1 MTLVKQD
8 TAALWFSKVKGKRE
22 GEPTPSLLRG
32 VEQHVGPSVDRRQS
46 PTPTGS
52 QYSVRSSPVAVA
64 AGKAQRGNEAA
75 RAHPKSALL
84 PEA

>member
-8 TAALWFSKVKGKRE
+8 TTALLFSNVKGERK
-22 GEPTPSLLRG
+22 GERTPSLLRG
-32 VEQHVGPSVDRRQS
+32 VEQQVGPSVNRRQS

-52 QYSVRSSPVAVA
+52 QYSVRSSPVAVT